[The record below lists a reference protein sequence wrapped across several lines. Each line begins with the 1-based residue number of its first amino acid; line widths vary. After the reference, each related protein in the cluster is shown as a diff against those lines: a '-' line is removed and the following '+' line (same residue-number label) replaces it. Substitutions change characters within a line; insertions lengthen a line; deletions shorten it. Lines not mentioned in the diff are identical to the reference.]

1 MKPVILVLSL
11 ALLGL
16 TVALVV
22 VHQQKQAL
30 LEAARFDTLRVS
42 NQWDEARGKLA
53 ESEKLAS
60 ILQTNL
66 DTRNAALATISNQLG
81 QAQAEVARTHAEIAR
96 TRAELQT
103 AQIRAQEQQ
112 ARIAALEGERDDLSM
127 QMDEL
132 NASIGSLEGQITAT
146 KAKLASSEG
155 DRAFLLKELQRLQDE
170 KAMVLARFNNLAALR
185 AQIVKLK
192 EEAAIQQRLDWM
204 RSGIYARQYR
214 KGAEA
219 LVARTT
225 AAPPPSPNRL
235 ILELERTGASRV
247 LPATN
252 APPP

>member
-22 VHQQKQAL
+22 VHQQKQGL

-42 NQWDEARGKLA
+42 NQWDDARVKLA

-66 DTRNAALATISNQLG
+66 DTRNAALAAASNELG
-81 QAQAEVARTHAEIAR
+81 KAQAEIAR

-112 ARIAALEGERDDLSM
+112 GRIAALEGERDDLSM

-155 DRAFLLKELQRLQDE
+155 DRTFLLKELQRLQEE

-185 AQIVKLK
+185 TQIAKLR
-192 EEAAIQQRLDWM
+192 EEAAIQQRLEWL

-219 LVARTT
+219 LVARAT

-235 ILELERTGASRV
+235 ILELERTGAGRV

>member
-11 ALLGL
+11 ASLGL
-16 TVALVV
+16 TIALVV
-22 VHQQKQAL
+22 VHQQKQGL

-42 NQWDEARGKLA
+42 NQWDEARVKLA

-60 ILQTNL
+60 LLQTNL
-66 DTRNAALATISNQLG
+66 DTRNAALAAVSNELG
-81 QAQAEVARTHAEIAR
+81 QARTEAAQTHTELAR
-96 TRAELQT
+96 TRSELQS

-132 NASIGSLEGQITAT
+132 NASIGSLESQITAT
-146 KAKLASSEG
+146 QAKLASAEG
-155 DRAFLLKELQRLQDE
+155 DRAFLLRELQRLQDE

-192 EEAAIQQRLDWM
+192 EEAAIQQRLEWI
-204 RSGIYARQYR
+204 RSGVYSRQYR

-219 LVARTT
+219 LVAK
-225 AAPPPSPNRL
+225 AAVTPLPSPNRL
-235 ILELERTGASRV
+235 ILELERTGAGRV